1 MIYFGPGPSWIEI
14 VAVLGFAIVVFG
26 FVVRN
31 IIKSE
36 EKKQGKK

>member
-1 MIYFGPGPSWIEI
+1 MIYFGPGPGWIEI
-14 VAVLGFAIVVFG
+14 VAVLGFAIVAFG
-26 FVVRN
+26 VVVRN

>member
-14 VAVLGFAIVVFG
+14 VAVLVFAIVVTG
-26 FVVRN
+26 LILRN

-36 EKKQGKK
+36 EKKKK